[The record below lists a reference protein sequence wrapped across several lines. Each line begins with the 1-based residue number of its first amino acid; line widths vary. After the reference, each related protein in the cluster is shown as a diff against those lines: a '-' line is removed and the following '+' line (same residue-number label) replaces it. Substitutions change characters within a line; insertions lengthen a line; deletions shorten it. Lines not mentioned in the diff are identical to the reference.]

1 MTRRAPLSLML
12 GVLAAA
18 VAGPTLAARPTRE
31 PLEYPPVFEFA
42 AGDVCPFA
50 VTVEVLT
57 NREKV
62 MTFFGAS
69 GDAARLVTT
78 GSLVVRLSPTGVEDA
93 SVTLNISGPVRQS
106 FRADGT
112 STLTYGGR
120 SVSLYPP
127 GTFVLTAGQAIVELD
142 PAGGFLSVENIGFES
157 DVCEMMST

>member
-1 MTRRAPLSLML
+1 LSPLL

-18 VAGPTLAARPTRE
+18 VAVPTMAARPTRE
-31 PLEYPPVFEFA
+31 PLEYPPSFEFA

-62 MTFFGAS
+62 MTFVDSS
-69 GDAARLVTT
+69 GDVVRVVTT
-78 GSLVVRLSPTGVEDA
+78 GSLVVRLSPSGEEDV
-93 SVTLNISGPVRQS
+93 SVTLKISGPVHQT

-112 STLTYGGR
+112 STLAYGGR

-127 GTFVLTAGQAIVELD
+127 GTLVLTAGRAIVELD
-142 PAGGFLSVENIGFES
+142 PAGGFVSVTNIGFES
-157 DVCEMMST
+157 DICGMLES